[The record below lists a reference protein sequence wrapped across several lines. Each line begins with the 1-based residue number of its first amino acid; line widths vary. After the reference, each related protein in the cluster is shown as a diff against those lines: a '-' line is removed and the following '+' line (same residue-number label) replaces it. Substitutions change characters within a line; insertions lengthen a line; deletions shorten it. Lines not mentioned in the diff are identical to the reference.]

1 MVNKMAGKKPSLK
14 KSETQVQEPANPG
27 NVEEVVVGGA
37 DSVLDDLEAELSG
50 ISLDGTMLPP
60 EKTTTMLEDLKNLD
74 AELEAAGPVLTQEQ
88 VNADALADA
97 QLTQMPAPAANP
109 SVEKLREL
117 AKEEQAENK
126 APEPAKPAEEGK
138 KGTAPVTKRIA
149 TMGMKKSEALVKALG
164 NRAADFLTINL
175 SDAELPDEQRQ
186 AKINELLATIDD
198 SKKTPIKIQEKVIN
212 FYAHL
217 SNGAQLSNYT
227 KMAIELLV
235 KDGELTS
242 KGLKDA
248 YEARPYSP
256 GTASSQ
262 ATQMMKLLP
271 LLGLAKREGQKLIVN
286 PDSVLLPSLNIA

>member
-1 MVNKMAGKKPSLK
+1 MVNNMAGKKPSIK
-14 KSETQVQEPANPG
+14 KVEDQIQEPANPG
-27 NVEEVVVGGA
+27 SVEEVTVGGA
-37 DSVLDDLEAELSG
+37 SVLDDLEAELSG
-50 ISLDGTMLPP
+50 LSLDGTLIPA
-60 EKTTTMLEDLKNLD
+60 EKQPTTMLEDLKNLD
-74 AELEAAGPVLTQEQ
+74 AELDAAGPVLTQEQ

-97 QLTQMPAPAANP
+97 QLTQPAASTN
-109 SVEKLREL
+109 VQQLREL
-117 AKEEQAENK
+117 AQEEQAENK
-126 APEPAKPAEEGK
+126 APEPAEEGK
-138 KGTAPVTKRIA
+138 KGTAPATKRIA

-164 NRAADFLTINL
+164 SRAADFLTINL

-227 KMAIELLV
+227 TIAIQLLV